1 MTKILNILIATI
13 LWLSLSLNFFLR
25 SNNEVSCEN
34 IDSRMKANILY
45 AMWHRHLDWDKDWI
59 PCENLPYNTK

>member
-1 MTKILNILIATI
+1 M
-13 LWLSLSLNFFLR
+13 
-25 SNNEVSCEN
+25 SCEN

-45 AMWHRHLDWDKDWI
+45 AMGHRHLDWDKDWI